1 MGKFG
6 KWIGGGLGWAFM
18 GPLGA
23 LLGFALGS
31 MIDNS
36 SVTTGQRYSSRTGG
50 VTTSGDFIT
59 SLLVLVAA
67 VMKSDGKVLRSELD
81 YVKSYLS
88 QSFNRQTADEA
99 LLILRDVLKQNIP
112 VEEISKQIG
121 RHMDYSSRLQLLHFL
136 FGISKAD
143 GQVSESEIKI
153 IERIA
158 YYLDI
163 NTGDFKS
170 IQALFYDNLD
180 SAYQVLGISADASID
195 EIKKAYRH
203 MATKYHP
210 DKVAYLGEEVKKKA
224 NEKFQQLN
232 GAYERIK
239 KARGIN

>member
-67 VMKSDGKVLRSELD
+67 VMKSDGKVLRSELN

-99 LLILRDVLKQNIP
+99 LLILRDILKQNIP
-112 VEEISKQIG
+112 IEEISEQIG

-143 GQVSESEIKI
+143 GQVSDSEIKI

-180 SAYQVLGISADASID
+180 SAYQVLGISADASTD